1 MILYGTN
8 PIAWANDDDTS
19 IGARIPTERIL
30 REAGREIGFDGIENG
45 HRWPDDPHAL
55 KALLGEYGLR
65 FVSGW
70 HSTHLLV
77 RSVAEEIAAVGPH
90 LAKLRANDCRVCIVC
105 ECSNT
110 VHGRADV
117 PVNDRP
123 RLTDAEM
130 AGFGAKMEAF
140 AAWMAGQGITLAYH
154 HHMGTVVESAGE
166 IDAFMAATGPATHL
180 LFDAG
185 HCAFGGGD
193 PETVLRRHAGRVA
206 HFHAKNIRQ
215 PVTGRVRAEGLSFL
229 QGVLAGAFTVPG
241 DPEGAIDFVPLLRIL
256 AEAGYDGWL
265 VIEAE
270 QDPDQ
275 RDPLT
280 YQAMGLRALKAAAHE
295 AGLDRGAAHDQAM
308 GTSVGTPGG
317 TGG

>member
-8 PIAWANDDDTS
+8 PIAWANDDDIS
-19 IGARIPTERIL
+19 IGAGIATERIL

-45 HRWPDDPHAL
+45 HRWPEDPQAL

-65 FVSGW
+65 LVSGW
-70 HSTHLLV
+70 YSTALLG

-90 LAKLRANDCRVCIVC
+90 LAKLKANGCRVCIAC

-123 RLTDAEM
+123 RLTGAEM
-130 AGFGAKMEAF
+130 AAFGARMEEF
-140 AAWMAGQGITLAYH
+140 AAWMAEQGVVLAYH
-154 HHMGTVVESAGE
+154 HHMGSVVESAAE

-193 PETVLRRHAGRVA
+193 PEAVLRRHVGRVA
-206 HFHAKNIRQ
+206 HVHAKNIRR
-215 PVTGRVRAEGLSFL
+215 PVTERVRAEGLSFL
-229 QGVLAGAFTVPG
+229 QGVMAGAFTVPG
-241 DPEGAIDFVPLLRIL
+241 DPEGEIDFVPLLRIL
-256 AEAGYDGWL
+256 AEAGYEGWL

-270 QDPDQ
+270 QDPET

-280 YQAMGLRALKAAAHE
+280 YQAMGLRALKAAARA
-295 AGLDRGAAHDQAM
+295 AGLVAGA
-308 GTSVGTPGG
+308 G
-317 TGG
+317 

>member
-8 PIAWANDDDTS
+8 PIAWANDDDQS
-19 IGARIPTERIL
+19 IGAHIPTEQIL

-45 HRWPDDPHAL
+45 HRWPDDAQAL

-65 FVSGW
+65 FISGW
-70 HSTHLLV
+70 YSTELLT
-77 RSVAEEIAAVGPH
+77 RSVRDEIAAVQPH
-90 LAKLRANDCRVCIVC
+90 LAKLKANGCKVCIVC

-110 VHGRADV
+110 VHGDPARA
-117 PVNDRP
+117 VNDRP
-123 RLTDAEM
+123 RLTEAEM
-130 AGFGAKMEAF
+130 AEFGAKMEEF
-140 AAWMAGQGITLAYH
+140 AAYLAGKGITLAYH
-154 HHMGTVVESAGE
+154 HHMGTVVESPEE

-185 HCAFGGGD
+185 HCTFGGGD
-193 PETVLRRHAGRVA
+193 PEEVLHRHVSRVA
-206 HFHAKNIRQ
+206 HFHAKNIRRQ
-215 PVTGRVRAEGLSFL
+215 VTERVRAENLSFL

-270 QDPDQ
+270 QDPQQ
-275 RDPLT
+275 RSPLH
-280 YQAMGLRALKAAAHE
+280 YQSMGLKALKAAARE
-295 AGLDRGAAHDQAM
+295 AGLGQSVAA
-308 GTSVGTPGG
+308 
-317 TGG
+317 